1 MCTVPPRR
9 RLIIALLALALAA
22 LGTTP
27 AAQAA
32 PDPGTGRGSVTAA
45 YLQGA
50 TPGAS
55 VELLDASE
63 RIVGRGGIDQLGSF
77 LVRDLPPGD
86 DYRFRV
92 DGRRGNSF
100 RVLDTAAPPQSHY
113 DDQRLQPGM
122 NYVRMRDGITLAAFV
137 RLPFGKTLADGPF
150 PTVIEYSG
158 YQTAAPNPLVLGAAT
173 GLLKARDP
181 LAPANGLVLGAEL
194 APDIGFA
201 SVSVQMRGS
210 GCSGGAYDL
219 FDYPTI
225 YDGYDTVE
233 TVAAQPWVAGHKVGL
248 VGISYSG
255 ISQISVAGTEPPS
268 LAAIAPMSLTDDL
281 HSTGFP
287 GGIFNTG
294 FADTWLTERQSDAAP
309 GPAGGQPYV
318 RQLIQNGDQVCASNQ
333 SLRLQTPSLR
343 QLVADNPDRTPEVF
357 DHRSPATWAP
367 KVRVPVLLAG
377 ALQDEQVGPQ
387 WTRIIDKFDANPD
400 VWVRMINGAHFDS
413 LGPQILSQWWE
424 FLNIFVAERVPPP
437 SPALEA
443 LSTVMYAAITNSPAI
458 RVDSARLSNA
468 PSVAAA
474 EAAFADQPRVE
485 IFYDNGAGAAG
496 VGGLASPWSLGLN
509 GWPST
514 QIAPTTWHLDAGGKL
529 SATPGG
535 SESLAFRPDPAARP
549 AGTLDVV
556 GPSDLPW
563 RPTPPYNWTPL
574 PGQSGV
580 GFTSP
585 VLDRDVVTA
594 GPASLDLQLAS
605 TAPVTDLQA
614 TVTEVRPDGQETYVA
629 TGYLRSSYRAVDANS
644 TALQPIRSYRNP
656 TDLPSGFSEARIS
669 IDPLA
674 HAFRAG
680 SRIRVT
686 LTAPGGD
693 RTSWRFD
700 TPATDGLV
708 VDTILLGAG
717 GSSLV
722 LPVIAAAAAGAPLPP
737 GCAGLRGE
745 PCRTYEPAFNGG

>member
-1 MCTVPPRR
+1 MPPR
-9 RLIIALLALALAA
+9 LITALLAFVLVA

-27 AAQAA
+27 AQAA
-32 PDPGTGRGSVTAA
+32 PEVGTGYGSVTAA
-45 YLQGA
+45 YVRGA
-50 TPGAS
+50 TPGAE
-55 VELLDASE
+55 VALLDASE
-63 RIVGRGGIDQLGSF
+63 RVVGRGSIDQLGSF
-77 LVRDLPPGD
+77 LVRDLRPGD
-86 DYRFRV
+86 GYRFLV
-92 DGRRGNSF
+92 DGLRGNSF
-100 RVLDTAAPPQSHY
+100 RVLDGTAPAQSLY
-113 DDQRLQPGM
+113 DGQQLRPGM

-137 RLPFGKTLADGPF
+137 RLPVGKTFADGPF

-158 YQTAAPNPLVLGAAT
+158 YQTAAPNPLVVGAAT

-219 FDYPTI
+219 FDYPTV

-233 TVAAQPWVAGHKVGL
+233 TVAAQRWVAGHKVGL

-255 ISQISVAGTEPPS
+255 ISQIAVAGTTPPS

-309 GPAGGQPYV
+309 GPSGGQPYV
-318 RQLIQNGDQVCASNQ
+318 RQLIQRGDRDCAANQ
-333 SLRLQTPSLR
+333 ALRLQTPSLR
-343 QLVADNPDRTPEVF
+343 QLVADNPERTPAVF
-357 DHRSPATWAP
+357 DHRAPVSWAP
-367 KVRVPVLLAG
+367 KVRVPVFLTG

-387 WTRIIDKFDANPD
+387 WTRVIDEFDANPD

-424 FLNIFVAERVPPP
+424 FLNIFVADRVPPP

-443 LSTVMYAAITNSPAI
+443 LSTVMYAAITRSPAV
-458 RVDSARLSNA
+458 RVESARLAGA
-468 PSVAAA
+468 PSVQAAK
-474 EAAFADQPRVE
+474 AAFASRPRVE
-485 IFYDNGAGAAG
+485 VFYDNGAGAAG
-496 VGGLASPWSLGLN
+496 AGGLAAPWSLGLD
-509 GWPST
+509 GWPSAR
-514 QIAPTTWHLDAGGKL
+514 IAPTTWHLGAGGSL
-529 SATPGG
+529 SAAPGS

-563 RPTPPYNWTPL
+563 QPIPPYHWAPL
-574 PGQSGV
+574 PGQTGV

-585 VLDRDVVTA
+585 VLDQDVVTA

-614 TVTEVRPDGQETYVA
+614 TVSEVRPDGQETYVA
-629 TGYLRSSYRAVDANS
+629 TGYLRSSYRAVDANA
-644 TALQPIRSYRNP
+644 TALQPIRSYRDP
-656 TDLPSGFSEARIS
+656 ADLPPGFSAVRIS
-669 IDPLA
+669 IDPLVY
-674 HAFRAG
+674 AFRAG

-722 LPVIAAAAAGAPLPP
+722 LPVIAAATAGAPLPP
-737 GCAGLRGE
+737 SCAGLRGA
-745 PCRTYEPAFNGG
+745 PCRAYEPAFNGG

>member
-1 MCTVPPRR
+1 MSPHR
-9 RLIIALLALALAA
+9 RLIAPLLALVLAA
-22 LGTTP
+22 LGAAP

-32 PDPGTGRGSVTAA
+32 PDIGTGRGSVTAA
-45 YLQGA
+45 YLEGA
-50 TPGAS
+50 TPGAR
-55 VELLDASE
+55 VELLDGDA
-63 RIVGRGGIDQLGSF
+63 RIVGRGSVDRLGSY
-77 LVRDLPPGD
+77 LVRDLRPGA

-92 DGRRGNSF
+92 DGHSGNEF
-100 RVLDTAAPPQSHY
+100 RVLDGTAPPQSHY
-113 DDQRLQPGM
+113 DEQRLLPGM

-219 FDYPTI
+219 FDYPTV

-255 ISQISVAGTEPPS
+255 ISQIAVAGTEPPS

-294 FADTWLTERQSDAAP
+294 FADTWLTERQSDAGP
-309 GPAGGQPYV
+309 GPDGGQPYV
-318 RQLIQNGDQVCASNQ
+318 RQLIQRGDTACAANQ

-343 QLVADNPDRTPEVF
+343 QLVADNPERNPDVF
-357 DHRSPATWAP
+357 DHRSPSTWAP
-367 KVRVPVLLAG
+367 KVRVPVLLTG

-387 WTRIIDKFDANPD
+387 WTRIIDRFDANPD
-400 VWVRMINGAHFDS
+400 VWVRIINGAHFDS

-424 FLNIFVAERVPPP
+424 FLNIFVADRVPPP
-437 SPALEA
+437 SPALET
-443 LSTVMYAAITNSPAI
+443 LSTVMYAAITRSPAI
-458 RVDSARLSNA
+458 RVDSARLSGA
-468 PSVAAA
+468 SSVAAA
-474 EAAFADQPRVE
+474 RAAFANSPRVE
-485 IFYDNGAGAAG
+485 VFYDNGAGAAG
-496 VGGLASPWSLGLN
+496 VGGLAAPWSLGLD
-509 GWPST
+509 GWPSA
-514 QIAPTTWHLDAGGKL
+514 QISPATWHLRDGGVL
-529 SATPGG
+529 STTPGAAG
-535 SESLAFRPDPAARP
+535 SLDFRPDPAARP

-556 GPSDLPW
+556 GPSDIPW
-563 RPTPPYNWTPL
+563 QPIPPYNWAPL
-574 PGQSGV
+574 PGEAGV

-594 GPASLDLQLAS
+594 GPASLDLRLSS

-614 TVTEVRPDGQETYVA
+614 TVTEVRPDGRETYVA
-629 TGYLRSSYRAVDANS
+629 SGYLRSSFRAVDANA
-644 TALQPIRSYRNP
+644 TELQPVRSFRDP
-656 TDLPSGFSEARIS
+656 TDLASGFSEARIS

-722 LPVIAAAAAGAPLPP
+722 LPVIPGAVAGAPLPAD
-737 GCAGLRGE
+737 CAGLRGQ
-745 PCRTYEPAFNGG
+745 PCRAYVPAFNGG

>member
-1 MCTVPPRR
+1 MRPYR
-9 RLIIALLALALAA
+9 RLTPLLALLLIA
-22 LGTTP
+22 LGAVP
-27 AAQAA
+27 AAHAA
-32 PDPGTGRGSVTAA
+32 PDTGTGQGSVTAA
-45 YLQGA
+45 YIRGA
-50 TPGAS
+50 TPGAG
-55 VELLDASE
+55 VELLDANE
-63 RIVGRGGIDQLGSF
+63 RIVGRGSVDRLGSF
-77 LVRDLPPGD
+77 LVRDLRPGD
-86 DYRFRV
+86 GYRFRV
-92 DGRRGNSF
+92 EGVRGNSF
-100 RVLDTAAPPQSHY
+100 RVLDGTAPPQSQY
-113 DDQRLQPGM
+113 DEQRLQPGM

-150 PTVIEYSG
+150 PTVVEYSG

-219 FDYPTI
+219 FDYPTV
-225 YDGYDTVE
+225 YDGYDIVE

-255 ISQISVAGTEPPS
+255 ISQIAVAGTEPPS
-268 LAAIAPMSLTDDL
+268 LAAIAPMSLTEDL

-294 FADTWLTERQSDAAP
+294 FADTWLTERQADATP
-309 GPAGGQPYV
+309 GPDGGQPYV
-318 RQLIQNGDQVCASNQ
+318 RQLIQRGDQECAANQ

-343 QLVADNPDRTPEVF
+343 QLVADNPERNPEVF
-357 DHRSPATWAP
+357 DHRSPSTWAP
-367 KVRVPVLLAG
+367 KVRVPVLLTG

-387 WTRIIDKFDANPD
+387 WTRIIDRFDANPD

-443 LSTVMYAAITNSPAI
+443 LSTVMYAAITRSPAV
-458 RVDSARLSNA
+458 RVDSTRLAGS
-468 PSVAAA
+468 PSVSAAK
-474 EAAFADQPRVE
+474 AAFANSPRVE
-485 IFYDNGAGAAG
+485 VFYDNGAGAAG
-496 VGGLASPWSLGLN
+496 AGGLAAPWSLGLD
-509 GWPST
+509 GWPSSR
-514 QIAPTTWHLDAGGKL
+514 IVPTTWHLGAGGAL
-529 SATPGG
+529 STEPGAV
-535 SESLAFRPDPAARP
+535 ESISFRPDPAARP

-556 GPSDLPW
+556 GPSDIPW
-563 RPTPPYNWTPL
+563 QPIPPYNWTPL
-574 PGQSGV
+574 PGDAGI

-585 VLDRDVVTA
+585 VLDHDVVTA
-594 GPASLDLQLAS
+594 GPASLDLQLSS

-614 TVTEVRPDGQETYVA
+614 TVTEVRPDGRETYVA
-629 TGYLRSSYRAVDANS
+629 SGYLRSSYRAVDANA
-644 TALQPIRSYRNP
+644 TELQPIRSYRNP
-656 TDLPSGFSEARIS
+656 ADLSPGFNGARIS
-669 IDPLA
+669 IDPMA

-700 TPATDGLV
+700 TPATNGLV
-708 VDTILLGAG
+708 VDTIQLGAG
-717 GSSLV
+717 GSALV
-722 LPVIAAAAAGAPLPP
+722 LPVISGAVAGAPLPA
-737 GCAGLRGE
+737 CDGLRGQ
-745 PCRTYEPAFNGG
+745 PCRAYAPAFNGG